1 MASLEEIMAKAKAVL
16 RRRGASVDDAHD
28 LVQEAFVRINDY
40 ERSRS
45 VQSREAIFVRTAIN
59 LSLDQARRQKR
70 APFSP
75 SVSWT
80 DIADSTPLP
89 DEAMLQRARLQ
100 HLQAGIQQLNER
112 TRRILLCKRLEGLST
127 QEIAD
132 QENMSCAA
140 IEKQVARAT
149 LTLMK
154 WMDGW

>member
-75 SVSWT
+75 SFSWT